1 VIRAVGLGVYAVMVS
16 PWQAALGSIFFAA
29 GGGLT
34 MPAVQSLAT
43 RTAPDAVRG
52 GVLGL
57 VNASQSLS
65 IIISTAIGGFLFAMD
80 PYVPN
85 IVSFGVAVGSLIP
98 AFAISRVMHQ
108 QVVSHQEK

>member
-1 VIRAVGLGVYAVMVS
+1 MVS
-16 PWQAALGSIFFAA
+16 PWQAAIGSVFFAA

-34 MPAVQSLAT
+34 MPAVQSFAT

-57 VNASQSLS
+57 VNASQSPS
-65 IIISTAIGGFLFAMD
+65 IIISTAIGGFLFAMG

-85 IVSFGVAVGSLIP
+85 IVSFGVAIGSLIP
-98 AFAISRVMHQ
+98 AFAISRVMHR
-108 QVVSHQEK
+108 QVISHH